1 MKYNEIK
8 TCQSTNTKPIYI
20 KKSNGVI
27 RIDDT
32 KTSYDYTNVVGKA
45 LLQYRT
51 GVKDFC
57 ASYDPFG
64 LCNIM
69 ECLYCDNCYY
79 KITMENG
86 ELITNTDV
94 DLNTLNN
101 STRGFEDDNH
111 EILFYDY
118 VPKIDNLF
126 SYLFDENSEFKVL
139 RLSDN
144 MVMNDYTK
152 KQNKLVK
159 TL

>member
-1 MKYNEIK
+1 MNKITIEESK
-8 TCQSTNTKPIYI
+8 KPFNYE
-20 KKSNGVI
+20 G
-27 RIDDT
+27 
-32 KTSYDYTNVVGKA
+32 VVGKA
-45 LLQYRT
+45 LLEYRV
-51 GVKDFC
+51 GINDHC

-86 ELITNTDV
+86 ESISNCGDI
-94 DLNTLNN
+94 DLDTLSNN
-101 STRGFEDDNH
+101 SRGFEDDDH

-118 VPKIDNLF
+118 VPKTDDLF

-144 MVMNDYTK
+144 MVMNDYVNRPK
-152 KQNKLVK
+152 KLVK
-159 TL
+159 EK

>member
-1 MKYNEIK
+1 MGKITIDESK
-8 TCQSTNTKPIYI
+8 KPFNYE
-20 KKSNGVI
+20 G
-27 RIDDT
+27 
-32 KTSYDYTNVVGKA
+32 VVGKA
-45 LLQYRT
+45 LLEYRV
-51 GVKDFC
+51 GINDHC

-64 LCNIM
+64 HCNIM

-86 ELITNTDV
+86 ESIFSADV

-118 VPKIDNLF
+118 VPKIDDLF
-126 SYLFDENSEFKVL
+126 SYLFDENSKFKVL

-144 MVMNDYTK
+144 MVMNDYVNRPK
-152 KQNKLVK
+152 KLVK
-159 TL
+159 EK

>member
-1 MKYNEIK
+1 MNKITIEESK
-8 TCQSTNTKPIYI
+8 KPFNYE
-20 KKSNGVI
+20 G
-27 RIDDT
+27 
-32 KTSYDYTNVVGKA
+32 VVGKA
-45 LLQYRT
+45 LLECRV
-51 GVKDFC
+51 GINDHC

-86 ELITNTDV
+86 ESISNTDV
-94 DLNTLNN
+94 DINTLNN

-118 VPKIDNLF
+118 VPKTDDLF

-144 MVMNDYTK
+144 MVMNDYVNRPK
-152 KQNKLVK
+152 KLVK
-159 TL
+159 EK

>member
-1 MKYNEIK
+1 MGKITIDESK
-8 TCQSTNTKPIYI
+8 KPFNYE
-20 KKSNGVI
+20 G
-27 RIDDT
+27 
-32 KTSYDYTNVVGKA
+32 VVGKA
-45 LLQYRT
+45 LLEYRV
-51 GVKDFC
+51 GINNPC

-64 LCNIM
+64 HCNIM

-86 ELITNTDV
+86 ESIFSADV

-118 VPKIDNLF
+118 VPKTDDLF

-144 MVMNDYTK
+144 MVMNDYVNRPK
-152 KQNKLVK
+152 KLVK
-159 TL
+159 EK

>member
-8 TCQSTNTKPIYI
+8 TCQSTNAKPIYI

-32 KTSYDYTNVVGKA
+32 KTSYDYTGVVGKA

-57 ASYDPFG
+57 ASF
-64 LCNIM
+64 CNIM

-86 ELITNTDV
+86 DAISNTNV
-94 DLNTLNN
+94 DLSTLDD
-101 STRGFEDDNH
+101 SSRGFEDDNH

-118 VPKIDNLF
+118 VPKIDDLF
-126 SYLFDENSEFKVL
+126 SYLFDENSKFKVL

-144 MVMNDYTK
+144 MVTNDYTK

>member
-1 MKYNEIK
+1 MGKITIDESK
-8 TCQSTNTKPIYI
+8 KPFNYE
-20 KKSNGVI
+20 G
-27 RIDDT
+27 
-32 KTSYDYTNVVGKA
+32 VVGKA
-45 LLQYRT
+45 LLEYRV
-51 GVKDFC
+51 GINNPC

-64 LCNIM
+64 HCNIM

-86 ELITNTDV
+86 ESIFSADV

-118 VPKIDNLF
+118 VPKIDDLF
-126 SYLFDENSEFKVL
+126 SYLFDENSKFKVL

-144 MVMNDYTK
+144 MVMNDYVNRPK
-152 KQNKLVK
+152 KLVK
-159 TL
+159 EK

>member
-1 MKYNEIK
+1 MGKITIDESK
-8 TCQSTNTKPIYI
+8 KPFNYE
-20 KKSNGVI
+20 G
-27 RIDDT
+27 
-32 KTSYDYTNVVGKA
+32 VVGKA
-45 LLQYRT
+45 LLEYRV
-51 GVKDFC
+51 GINNPC

-64 LCNIM
+64 HCNIM

-86 ELITNTDV
+86 ESISNTDV
-94 DLNTLNN
+94 DINTLNN

-118 VPKIDNLF
+118 VPKTDDLF

-144 MVMNDYTK
+144 MVMNDYVNRPK
-152 KQNKLVK
+152 KLVK
-159 TL
+159 EK

>member
-1 MKYNEIK
+1 MNKITIEESK
-8 TCQSTNTKPIYI
+8 KPFNYE
-20 KKSNGVI
+20 G
-27 RIDDT
+27 
-32 KTSYDYTNVVGKA
+32 VVGKA
-45 LLQYRT
+45 LLEYRV
-51 GVKDFC
+51 GINDHC

-86 ELITNTDV
+86 ESISNCGDI

-101 STRGFEDDNH
+101 NSRGFEDDDH

-118 VPKIDNLF
+118 VPKTDDLF

-144 MVMNDYTK
+144 MVMNDYVNRPK
-152 KQNKLVK
+152 KLVK
-159 TL
+159 EK

>member
-1 MKYNEIK
+1 MDKI
-8 TCQSTNTKPIYI
+8 TNDDSR
-20 KKSNGVI
+20 KSFNYEG
-27 RIDDT
+27 
-32 KTSYDYTNVVGKA
+32 VVGKA
-45 LLQYRT
+45 LLEYRV
-51 GVKDFC
+51 GINAHC

-69 ECLYCDNCYY
+69 ECLHCDNCYY

-118 VPKIDNLF
+118 VPKIEDLF
-126 SYLFDENSEFKVL
+126 SYLFDEKSEFKIL

-144 MVMNDYTK
+144 IVMNDYVNK
-152 KQNKLVK
+152 SKKLVK
-159 TL
+159 EK

>member
-1 MKYNEIK
+1 MNKITIEESK
-8 TCQSTNTKPIYI
+8 KPFNYE
-20 KKSNGVI
+20 G
-27 RIDDT
+27 
-32 KTSYDYTNVVGKA
+32 VVGKA
-45 LLQYRT
+45 LLEYRV
-51 GVKDFC
+51 GINDHC

-86 ELITNTDV
+86 ESISNTDV
-94 DLNTLNN
+94 DINTLNN
-101 STRGFEDDNH
+101 STRGFEDNNH

-118 VPKIDNLF
+118 VPKTDDLF

-144 MVMNDYTK
+144 MVMNDYVNRPK
-152 KQNKLVK
+152 KLVK
-159 TL
+159 EK

>member
-1 MKYNEIK
+1 MNKITIEESK
-8 TCQSTNTKPIYI
+8 KPFNYE
-20 KKSNGVI
+20 G
-27 RIDDT
+27 
-32 KTSYDYTNVVGKA
+32 VVGKA
-45 LLQYRT
+45 LLEHRV
-51 GVKDFC
+51 GINDHC

-86 ELITNTDV
+86 ESISNTDV

-101 STRGFEDDNH
+101 RTRGFEDDNH

-118 VPKIDNLF
+118 VPKIDDLF

-139 RLSDN
+139 RVSDN
-144 MVMNDYTK
+144 VVMSDYVNRPK
-152 KQNKLVK
+152 KLVK
-159 TL
+159 GK

>member
-1 MKYNEIK
+1 MNNITIEESK
-8 TCQSTNTKPIYI
+8 KPFNYE
-20 KKSNGVI
+20 G
-27 RIDDT
+27 
-32 KTSYDYTNVVGKA
+32 VVGKA
-45 LLQYRT
+45 LLEYRV
-51 GVKDFC
+51 GINDHC

-69 ECLYCDNCYY
+69 ECLYCENCYY

-86 ELITNTDV
+86 ESISNCGDI

-101 STRGFEDDNH
+101 NSRGFEDDNH

-118 VPKIDNLF
+118 VPKTDDLF

-144 MVMNDYTK
+144 MVMNDYVNRPK
-152 KQNKLVK
+152 KLVK
-159 TL
+159 EK